1 MLRTLADKDVRAPI
15 ERVGVIL
22 VALHF
27 VVSVVHGAA
36 HLNLHID
43 LKTWQT
49 VYVLV
54 VITAL
59 PLVSGFLLWRRARS
73 GFSLL
78 LFSMLGSLVFGGYYH
93 FIGTGDDNVAS
104 LGLHAWSAPFQLTA
118 VLLALTETAGVLT
131 AVLGLLK
138 KQ

>member
-1 MLRTLADKDVRAPI
+1 MSIESKRLARL
-15 ERVGVIL
+15 GVIL

-36 HLNLHID
+36 HLDLHIG

-54 VITAL
+54 IISAL

-73 GFSLL
+73 GFLLL

-93 FIGTGDDNVAS
+93 FIATGADNVTE
-104 LGLHAWSAPFQLTA
+104 LGLHAWSAPFQVTA
-118 VLLALTETAGVLT
+118 VWLALTETAGVLT
-131 AVLGLLK
+131 AVLGLLR

>member
-1 MLRTLADKDVRAPI
+1 MRKAQYSLATL
-15 ERVGVIL
+15 GVIL

-27 VVSVVHGAA
+27 IVSVVHGAA

-43 LKTWQT
+43 LNIWQT

-73 GFSLL
+73 GFLLL
-78 LFSMLGSLVFGGYYH
+78 LFSMLGSLFFGGYYH
-93 FIGTGDDNVAS
+93 FIAAGADNVSS
-104 LGLHAWSAPFQLTA
+104 LGSHAWSVPFQLTA
-118 VLLALTETAGVLT
+118 ILLAATEVAGVLT
-131 AVLGLLK
+131 GAAGALTSPRSGGN
-138 KQ
+138 

>member
-15 ERVGVIL
+15 ERLGVIL

-36 HLNLHID
+36 HLDLHIG

-49 VYVLV
+49 VYVLMIISAV
-54 VITAL
+54 

-73 GFSLL
+73 GFPLL
-78 LFSMLGSLVFGGYYH
+78 LFSMLGSLIFGGYYH
-93 FIGTGDDNVAS
+93 FIATGADNVAS
-104 LGLHAWSAPFQLTA
+104 LGLHAWSASFQVTA
-118 VLLALTETAGVLT
+118 VLLAITETAGVLT
-131 AVLGLLK
+131 AVLGLLR

>member
-1 MLRTLADKDVRAPI
+1 MSIESKRLASL
-15 ERVGVIL
+15 GVIL

-27 VVSVVHGAA
+27 IVSVVHGAA
-36 HLNLHID
+36 HLDLHID

-54 VITAL
+54 IISAL
-59 PLVSGFLLWRRARS
+59 PLVSGFLLWRGARS
-73 GFSLL
+73 GFLLL
-78 LFSMLGSLVFGGYYH
+78 LFSMLGSLIFGGYYH
-93 FIGTGDDNVAS
+93 FIATGTDNVAS
-104 LGLHAWSAPFQLTA
+104 LAWSAPFVVTA

-131 AVLGLLK
+131 AVLGLLR

>member
-1 MLRTLADKDVRAPI
+1 MKDTKHSL
-15 ERVGVIL
+15 ERFGVIL
-22 VALHF
+22 IALHF
-27 VVSVVHGAA
+27 IVSAVHGAA

-73 GFSLL
+73 GFFLL
-78 LFSMLGSLVFGGYYH
+78 LFSMLGSLIFGGYYH
-93 FIGTGDDNVAS
+93 LIATGADNVGS
-104 LGLHAWSAPFQLTA
+104 LGPHTWSAPFQGTA
-118 VLLALTETAGVLT
+118 VLLALTEAAGTLT
-131 AVLGLLK
+131 AVLGVLK
-138 KQ
+138 R